1 MKNTVRISAILLTLL
16 LLLPLFAV
24 PAFAAD
30 EKKETYEMVLLID
43 VSGSM
48 KESDPQKLSMDFA
61 EIFAAYRPSYND
73 MFLSVVVFNS
83 NTAVA
88 VERVN
93 VSTEDGMAKYTAAI
107 EEIRNDTFKGIDCW
121 NGMTNTGAAM
131 EAAEKILQKSSADHK
146 AVLLFADGKTE
157 VSGGYDPTQQSIA
170 KAKTV
175 AKNLGEAGS
184 YIYCVGLDITGTNVD
199 KDFLKDLSASGKE
212 GSVSK
217 VCSNASDAKQLFD
230 NVFAN
235 FMSGKIEDP
244 EPPIVLQP
252 NVPTDAKANIYGEAI
267 KEANLVLFSDTPIS
281 HFSVTAPNG
290 TVVVDIIED
299 PENPASNK
307 SEIKK
312 DLCMINKTSNNQII
326 NVKLIRPMDGE
337 WKISMTS
344 KSAGQV
350 TLSKIYLYDLALKTD
365 IGENRQVG
373 VGDKFA
379 FSTKLY
385 NNDTKKDVTTAA
397 LYESSS
403 LNVDITAPDGTVSS
417 HPAQLNGAKNGFT
430 FNTSFTSVGTYKI
443 RCTIKNDQFE
453 ETVLETVQVVAV
465 MPVLSVSKTEVATG
479 ESLDV
484 KLSFKSSTG
493 GQMISALPDYLE
505 DFVMTVDVKC
515 DGTTVDTLTIPR
527 AAFDG
532 GMATVSYTPTKSGAY
547 TISGALTCSGGSYTA
562 EIASGSFTVG
572 VAYTVGLVGPTGEQS
587 CKDGA
592 SVSVVFKSP
601 AGDVLTSLPAGY
613 ETANAVLEIKLGD
626 QILKTVTL
634 TAADFASGRASYL
647 FMPEKAGVY
656 KFKATVTANGE
667 TLVTEEIGVTFSAP
681 AITVNGT
688 LKDITA
694 SNFDGSAS
702 AEYDISDLF
711 VSADGNKLTIKVE
724 ASDKDNV
731 SAVLDGNTL
740 KVTVTGFTSSVVTV
754 TATDAYGASASC
766 EVKVEVKSMVGLVI
780 GLVIGAVVLLI
791 AAVVL
796 LIVANKRK
804 IPHMAFNVKI
814 TDNESYSSAVY
825 SVANLSRKRNAKPKM
840 SLSRILQDSTFSN
853 MLTGEMD
860 GALLDE
866 FIISEAAKINVSG
879 PVFGKG
885 LVIVAANKKRN
896 FAGKSP
902 VTVTVGNFSVAFG
915 KASAFMDEY

>member
-1 MKNTVRISAILLTLL
+1 MKNTVRICAILLTLL
-16 LLLPLFAV
+16 LILPLFAV
-24 PAFAAD
+24 PVFAAD
-30 EKKETYEMVLLID
+30 EDDVYEMVLVID

-61 EIFAAYRPSYND
+61 EIFAAYHPTYND

-88 VERVN
+88 VERAN
-93 VSTEDGMAKYTAAI
+93 VSTEAGMAQYTAAI
-107 EEIRNDTFKGIDCW
+107 DEIRNDTFSGLDCW

-131 EAAEKILQKSSADHK
+131 EAAEKILKTSTADHK

-157 VSGGYDPTQQSIA
+157 VSGGYDPTQQSVA

-175 AKNLGEAGS
+175 AKNLGESGS

-199 KDFLKDLSASGKE
+199 KDFLKELSASGKE

-217 VCSNASDAKQLFD
+217 VCNNASDAKQLFD

-244 EPPIVLQP
+244 EPPITLIP
-252 NVPTDAKANIYGEAI
+252 NIPTDAKANIYGEAI

-281 HFSVTAPNG
+281 HFTVTAPNG
-290 TVVVDIIED
+290 TVAVDIIED
-299 PENPASNK
+299 PENPATNK

-337 WKISMTS
+337 WTITMTS

-350 TLSKIYLYDLALKTD
+350 TISKIYLYDLSLKTD

-373 VGDKFA
+373 VGEKFG

-385 NNDTKKDVTTAA
+385 NNDTKKDVSTAG
-397 LYESSS
+397 LYQTSTLS
-403 LNVDITAPDGTVSS
+403 VDITAPDGTVSS
-417 HPAQLNGAKNGFT
+417 HSAQLNGEKNGFT
-430 FNTSFTSVGTYKI
+430 FNTSFDSIGTYKV

-484 KLSFKSSTG
+484 KLSFKSATG
-493 GQMISALPDYLE
+493 GQMISVLPEYLE
-505 DFVMTVDVKC
+505 DFVLTVDVKC

-527 AAFDG
+527 SAFDG
-532 GMATVSYTPTKSGAY
+532 GMATVSYTPAKSGDY

-562 EIASGSFTVG
+562 EVSSGSFTVG
-572 VAYTVGLVGPTGEQS
+572 TAYTVGLVGPTGEQS

-592 SVSVVFKSP
+592 SVSVVIKNP
-601 AGDVLTSLPAGY
+601 AGDVMTSLPAGY
-613 ETANAVLEIKLGD
+613 ETVTAVLEIKLGD
-626 QILKTVTL
+626 AVLKTVTL
-634 TAADFASGRASYL
+634 TTADFATGRASYL
-647 FMPEKAGVY
+647 FMPEQAGIY

-681 AITVNGT
+681 AITVSGK
-688 LKDITA
+688 LDDISA

-702 AEYDISDLF
+702 KEYDISNLF
-711 VSADGNKLTIKVE
+711 VSADGNNLTIKVE
-724 ASDKDNV
+724 VGDQDKVN
-731 SAVLDGNTL
+731 AVLDGNTL
-740 KVTVTGFTSSVVTV
+740 KVTVTGFTSSAVTL
-754 TATDAYGASASC
+754 TATDAYGASASYTL
-766 EVKVEVKSMVGLVI
+766 KVEVIMELH
-780 GLVIGAVVLLI
+780 LL
-791 AAVVL
+791 
-796 LIVANKRK
+796 N
-804 IPHMAFNVKI
+804 
-814 TDNESYSSAVY
+814 
-825 SVANLSRKRNAKPKM
+825 
-840 SLSRILQDSTFSN
+840 
-853 MLTGEMD
+853 
-860 GALLDE
+860 
-866 FIISEAAKINVSG
+866 
-879 PVFGKG
+879 
-885 LVIVAANKKRN
+885 
-896 FAGKSP
+896 
-902 VTVTVGNFSVAFG
+902 
-915 KASAFMDEY
+915 